1 MRTCRP
7 VTLVLFADLGVRL
20 VTYLSLRDF
29 LDVAGKTGKPRTTKI
44 RQIKYADKYSPAT
57 DFYKPL
63 RSGIVSIHKAGKSK
77 AAMAG
82 LLLGIGDK
90 RKLANY
96 PLAISGYNT
105 WWGANQLGWF
115 DPPKGKYAKHG
126 FEVNVNPELGLKIN
140 GASHIIKLHL
150 NTDPMP
156 TYRAELTGALM
167 TCLFMPSVPT
177 ALLGALDVRRSTLI
191 NATANAASLM
201 NTIDSVLA
209 DMATI
214 WPTV

>member
-1 MRTCRP
+1 
-7 VTLVLFADLGVRL
+7 VLFVDLGVRL

-44 RQIKYADKYSPAT
+44 RQIKYADKYSPAI

-63 RSGIVSIHKAGKSK
+63 RNGIVSIHKAGKSQT
-77 AAMAG
+77 AMAG
-82 LLLGIGDK
+82 LLLGVGDK

-96 PLAISGYNT
+96 PLAIAGYNT
-105 WWGANQLGWF
+105 WWGAHQLAWF
-115 DPPKGKYAKHG
+115 EPPKGKYPKHG

-140 GASHIIKLHL
+140 GTSHIIKLHL

-156 TYRAELTGALM
+156 AYRAELTGALM
-167 TCLFMPSVPT
+167 THLFTGAAPS
-177 ALLGALDVRRSTLI
+177 ALLGALDVRRSALM
-191 NATANAASLM
+191 NATANSVALM
-201 NTIDSVLA
+201 SSIDAVLA
-209 DMATI
+209 DIAAI